1 VWTELAHRT
10 SAFAAKY
17 DFWRGPENE
26 RQLDAARLL
35 LTAIQA
41 GRIRPIDENGRIV
54 PRGKWAHA
62 TPGDWPDVWMLRDE
76 ILRVFPT
83 EPPSAF
89 PANVSG
95 HTATTSAA
103 ATSEV
108 PPPPRRKRRATKSPA
123 VEAALRQLYSPG
135 PPPPDRK
142 AIHRAVEDKMG
153 TKVSASTVD
162 RMLAELWPKQQ

>member
-62 TPGDWPDVWMLRDE
+62 TPGDWPDVRMLRDE
-76 ILRVFPT
+76 ILRG
-83 EPPSAF
+83 
-89 PANVSG
+89 VSYR
-95 HTATTSAA
+95 TAERVSRERIWPCRH
-103 ATSEV
+103 EV
-108 PPPPRRKRRATKSPA
+108 SRRN
-123 VEAALRQLYSPG
+123 L
-135 PPPPDRK
+135 
-142 AIHRAVEDKMG
+142 
-153 TKVSASTVD
+153 
-162 RMLAELWPKQQ
+162 

>member
-62 TPGDWPDVWMLRDE
+62 TPGDWPDVRMLRDD
-76 ILRVFPT
+76 ILIEFPVQ
-83 EPPSAF
+83 PSA
-89 PANVSG
+89 PSG
-95 HTATTSAA
+95 FAPSIGRTRGRKPKQFERVLAEMRQSLLAGENP
-103 ATSEV
+103 SLWKEV
-108 PPPPRRKRRATKSPA
+108 EMEARFRASRDTCRRAL
-123 VEAALRQLYSPG
+123 AALS
-135 PPPPDRK
+135 
-142 AIHRAVEDKMG
+142 VEN
-153 TKVSASTVD
+153 
-162 RMLAELWPKQQ
+162 